1 MPADQDSRETLR
13 PRRTL
18 RATISRPLSVGFAVT
33 IGALLAIAVAGA
45 LDTLSTVLVTVGVAL
60 FVAMALEPLVRWL
73 ERHKVTRGLAIA
85 LVFVGLA
92 LFLGAIVAL
101 VAPIAVVQIT
111 ELIASFPQFVSD
123 LQHQEWFQRIINA
136 SGQGSIY
143 EGLLLQARQWLANP
157 SNLATLGGGALAVG
171 SGVIGAVSGTLLV
184 LVLSLYFIASMDQIK
199 AAFVRLSP
207 AYSRQQTQRV
217 TDQLVESVGS
227 YVSGMAILAVCNAI
241 VSFVLL
247 TILQVPFAALLGA
260 MALIVTMIPMIGSVV
275 QWIISSLVALFTVG
289 WIGLVFVGVYFAYMQ
304 VEAYVM
310 TPRVMTKAVSIPGSL
325 VLISAMVGAALLGLL
340 GALIAV
346 PVAASALMIIREIVV
361 PKQDAKLVADE

>member
-1 MPADQDSRETLR
+1 MPADLAPEPAPT

-18 RATISRPLSVGFAVT
+18 RTTLSRPLALGFAVT

-45 LDTLSTVLVTVGVAL
+45 LDTLSTVLVTIGVAL

-73 ERHKVTRGLAIA
+73 ERHKLKRPLAIA
-85 LVFVGLA
+85 VVFTGIL

-101 VAPIAVVQIT
+101 VAPVAVVQIT
-111 ELIASFPQFVSD
+111 ELVAAFPQFLVD
-123 LQHQEWFQRIINA
+123 LQNQDWFQQIINA
-136 SGQGSIY
+136 SGQGDIY
-143 EGLLLQARQWLANP
+143 ERLLAQARTWLANP

-171 SGVIGAVSGTLLV
+171 SGLIGAISGTLLV
-184 LVLSLYFIASMDQIK
+184 LVLTLYFLASMEQMK

-207 AYSRQQTQRV
+207 AYSRKQTARV
-217 TDQLVESVGS
+217 TDQLTESVGS
-227 YVSGMAILAVCNAI
+227 YVSGMAILAVCNAV

-247 TILQVPFAALLGA
+247 SILQVPFAALLGA
-260 MALIVTMIPMIGSVV
+260 MALVVTMIPMIGSVV
-275 QWIISSLVALFTVG
+275 QWIISSVVALFTVG
-289 WIGLVFVGVYFAYMQ
+289 LIGLVFVGVYFAYMQ

-346 PVAASALMIIREIVV
+346 PVAASILMIVREIVV